1 MTVPTVLDRVAAQT
15 VAPPVQ
21 RCLVLTMA
29 GAPVSA
35 GVAALNEHADRLEVQ
50 VAALTAPGA
59 LLNLHLG
66 QGACRFLLA
75 LADGRTLTVELVA
88 TTWQAPGG
96 RVCRFRAAA
105 QP

>member
-1 MTVPTVLDRVAAQT
+1 MTAPTALDRVAAQT
-15 VAPPVQ
+15 VVPPVQ

-50 VAALTAPGA
+50 VTALTAPGA
-59 LLNLHLG
+59 LLTLHLG
-66 QGACRFLLA
+66 QGARRFLLA
-75 LADGRTLTVELVA
+75 LADGRTLSVELVA

-96 RVCRFRAAA
+96 RVCRFRAPA

>member
-1 MTVPTVLDRVAAQT
+1 MTTPTVLGRAAAQT
-15 VAPPVQ
+15 VASPIQ
-21 RCLVLTMA
+21 RCIVLTMA

-35 GVAALNEHADRLEVQ
+35 GVATLNEHAGRLEVQ
-50 VAALTAPGA
+50 VTALTAPGA
-59 LLNLHLG
+59 LLTLHLG
-66 QGACRFLLA
+66 QGARRFLLA
-75 LADGRTLTVELVA
+75 LADGRTLAVELVA